1 MDNFDLKKYL
11 AEGKLF
17 KENLNL
23 SIDDDMVELSA
34 DSGDYDAF
42 IEDGKV
48 SFSVVYEDED
58 DRDGMEFDEDNWKD
72 ILGSNHAF
80 VEIASKIPTEVEAI
94 DDYVMITVDI
104 EDLKGIS
111 DIKDTEDDGLELDP
125 NDFKITYL

>member
-48 SFSVVYEDED
+48 DHF
-58 DRDGMEFDEDNWKD
+58 R
-72 ILGSNHAF
+72 
-80 VEIASKIPTEVEAI
+80 
-94 DDYVMITVDI
+94 
-104 EDLKGIS
+104 
-111 DIKDTEDDGLELDP
+111 
-125 NDFKITYL
+125 